1 MADASDPA
9 DGGPVISPVSPVP
22 PVSPP
27 GEDVTPPPT
36 PDAAG
41 AAAAAGEDAL
51 GPDPGPEGKAESAEA
66 AEAASERRKE
76 QDERE
81 EDDRGYDDLRRV
93 HQLVNNN
100 FYGGVDASGAA
111 FGFGAASSPGLAP
124 GTIEP
129 EETDRA
135 LRFYVPPQLCFDE
148 AHGKLHDHALVVLT
162 GQDNCGRGAGSLAL
176 LRKILGEGARLR
188 SLSPANA
195 LAELAASRD
204 LKPGQGYVI
213 LDYVGELQAEA
224 VQAYEIGRLSEEL
237 RRKGSYL
244 VITADDTARR
254 RLALRDHCVPWRA
267 PDPVELFDHCREK
280 LPYGDLE
287 PDTEKELLERV
298 GEQRRPADVVAAA
311 VALSQKGPQTALETL
326 RDRHRELV
334 QAWFRKRPG
343 ADDLLALA
351 ALAFLEGIPERTFEK
366 ECAALAAH
374 VRNWEQSGETP
385 VAEPDGPAGAPLS
398 GAVTGQSRA
407 RWRER
412 AVGLVTTEFRLGPSR
427 DAGRSERCLVFTS
440 PRIRELVIAELH
452 DLYGYELWY
461 PLRRWLGELALL
473 GDLDTRAEVA
483 RGVALLARYALVEVD
498 ENLLQVWSEGITS
511 QRVTAALTLQF
522 MCDVEHLAPQA
533 RNIVLSWV
541 DNRGAGRAVTAAM
554 ALTGRLG
561 SLYRLEALNWLW
573 FLANRGERVA
583 FSARR
588 SLVLLLQTA
597 EQDPERALLI
607 LRYVRTVIAKA
618 GPGSRERSIALRTA
632 VQLLEANR
640 LEAPCEPFTAA
651 LLRTVPDSA
660 RHLGA
665 LWANVLHSSSRSR
678 AVSALCRTLVQ
689 LRDDPSVT
697 GAVQELGE
705 AMRNAMSPR
714 QWTALRHHLSIALKH
729 PDYAIPGAGRL
740 AQVLLGSLRGRTPTD
755 ARRSTASLTSPRPPG
770 SHRSS
775 RSTPPFPSAQG
786 GRSK

>member
-1 MADASDPA
+1 MADEPDRD
-9 DGGPVISPVSPVP
+9 DGSAVP
-22 PVSPP
+22 PVPAFD
-27 GEDVTPPPT
+27 EDVAPPAPGGAGGAPEAEEDVLGPDAG
-36 PDAAG
+36 PDAA
-41 AAAAAGEDAL
+41 
-51 GPDPGPEGKAESAEA
+51 P
-66 AEAASERRKE
+66 ERRQE
-76 QDERE
+76 PDERE
-81 EDDRGYDDLRRV
+81 EVDRGYDDLRRV

-100 FYGGVDASGAA
+100 FYGVVDASGAA
-111 FGFGAASSPGLAP
+111 FGFGAVSSPGLAP

-135 LRFYVPPQLCFDE
+135 LRFYVPPQPCFDE
-148 AHGKLHDHALVVLT
+148 ALGKLREDALVVLT

-176 LRKILGEGARLR
+176 LREILGEEARLR

-195 LAELAASRD
+195 LAELAESRD

-213 LDYVGELQAEA
+213 LDYVGELRPEA
-224 VQAYEIGRLSEEL
+224 VQAYAIGRLSEEL

-244 VITADDTARR
+244 VITAGDTARR

-267 PDPVELFDHCREK
+267 PDPEELFEHCRGK
-280 LPYGDLE
+280 LPHTGLG
-287 PDTEKELLERV
+287 PDIEKELLERV
-298 GEQRRPADVVAAA
+298 GEQRRPADVVEAA
-311 VALSQKGPQTALETL
+311 VALFQRGAEAALDTL
-326 RDRHRELV
+326 RDRHRERV
-334 QAWFRKRPG
+334 QEWFRKRPA
-343 ADDLLALA
+343 ADDLLPLA

-385 VAEPDGPAGAPLS
+385 VAEPDGSTGAPLG
-398 GAVTGQSRA
+398 GAVTDQSRA

-412 AVGLVTTEFRLGPSR
+412 AVELVTTEFRLGPSR

-440 PRIRELVIAELH
+440 PRIRELVIAELY

-461 PLRRWLGELALL
+461 PLRQWLGELALL
-473 GDLDTRAEVA
+473 GDLDTRTEVA
-483 RGVALLARYALVEVD
+483 RGVALLARHALVEVD
-498 ENLLQVWSEGITS
+498 ENMLKVWSGGLTN

-533 RNIVLSWV
+533 LNIALSWT
-541 DNRGAGRAVTAAM
+541 DNSGPGRAVTAAM

-573 FLANRGERVA
+573 FLTQRGERIA

-597 EQDPERALLI
+597 EQDPECTLFI

-618 GPGSRERSIALRTA
+618 APRSRERSIALRTA
-632 VQLLEANR
+632 AQLLEAAR
-640 LEAPCEPFTAA
+640 LETPEPVTAA

-660 RHLGA
+660 RHLGS
-665 LWANVLHSSSRSR
+665 LWADVLHSGNRSR

-697 GAVQELGE
+697 DAVRELGE
-705 AMRNAMSPR
+705 AMRNAMSGR
-714 QWTALRHHLSIALKH
+714 QWAALCHHLSIALNH
-729 PDYAIPGAGRL
+729 PDYAIPGARRL
-740 AQVLLGSLRGRTPTD
+740 AQVLLGSLRGRPPAD
-755 ARRSTASLTSPRPPG
+755 SRRPTASLIPA
-770 SHRSS
+770 
-775 RSTPPFPSAQG
+775 PPFTSAQG